1 MVKIYLPSRK
11 KHNLEE
17 EINISKGDL
26 VLWTMNQVP
35 YKKNGK
41 LLRAIIGVFESFDE
55 SSQKLFLRNPLILK
69 KSEKFGQMDLPIINK
84 KIEKIGSYGLV
95 YKQEE
100 LYLENEI
107 NLFLK
112 SNDGFEIY
120 SELIKKFKRPYI

>member
-1 MVKIYLPSRK
+1 M
-11 KHNLEE
+11 
-17 EINISKGDL
+17 
-26 VLWTMNQVP
+26 
-35 YKKNGK
+35 
-41 LLRAIIGVFESFDE
+41 RAIIGVFESFDE

-69 KSEKFGQMDLPIINK
+69 KSEKFGQIDLPIINK
-84 KIEKIGSYGLV
+84 KIGSYGLV